1 MNRASYNKSK
11 LTLIFISFFWLLIS
25 GCNEENTQDNS
36 GEVIDVESHKVR
48 SQTYLDR
55 GQFRPAIIEA
65 RNVIQKQ
72 PDSVDGYVLLAKI
85 YKELGQAKAAI
96 EVLEN
101 KAITTEDKNN
111 DYWLTLANAY
121 YLRGKYKSSGDLL
134 DAHPEIND
142 THSQEYLLLKTK
154 NALGMGRIDEAKN
167 ILRQLLSNHPD
178 NIEAQL
184 ESVKIALTE
193 NLETGQEKLAEL
205 LAANPQNPDV
215 LLLNAKVVNA
225 QGNMEQA
232 EDILTQILSLL
243 PSTDIMTP
251 LRTEVLNA
259 LSTLLVRQGRT
270 NEALVYSRLLAD
282 AFPGANEL
290 KEKYELAITQY
301 REGQLAESEATLKE
315 LLEEAPSY
323 EMARQLLSVIKYLQG
338 DFEASAAQFS
348 ENLDPETASDAAKHA
363 FALSNMRLNRPE
375 KVLEV
380 LAIDIDSTD
389 NPDTLSLYGAAAI
402 LSGSDETEKGL
413 KALRKALELNPERTR
428 IHLLLANHYN
438 RQLPPDYQQAL
449 KELSKAYAVTPED
462 ATIQASLVRQLIGM
476 KEIKKA
482 TDVVQEVLSKLPE
495 EVSSQLLAGEFYFSQ
510 KQHEKSQG
518 YFTKAL
524 EIDGKSIAGFV
535 GIIKTAVNLKQWQKA
550 EQKALE
556 LIAEFPKQRIGYQ
569 TLLSLYQAQGVPEK
583 AITKLTS
590 MAEED
595 KNAIAA
601 ALLSNIYSGR
611 GDFTKAKEYQKIAA
625 SLEPENEAFNTL
637 SASIAIREAA
647 SYLRDKNYAKAR
659 EIALAGLNQSPDNE
673 RLIGLLVET
682 EITSENYD
690 EAEKIIQQT
699 AVNNPYLANEL
710 NGDLSRV
717 RGQGDE
723 ALNYYNS
730 AWETEPSERLGLKI
744 YTTLKTEKQEQRAN
758 KFLTTWINAFPDSNN
773 ALIFQS
779 DVHLAEGNYPSA
791 IKSLER
797 VVNARP
803 NLAPSLNNL
812 AWAYF
817 KVGDPR
823 AEETAKRAYE
833 LAPNNGA
840 IADTYGWVLYKQGK
854 KAEAIAILKKAV
866 ELLPDNKEIKEHL
879 ATAMSDGQ
887 SLQQ

>member
-1 MNRASYNKSK
+1 MNRATYNKSK
-11 LTLIFISFFWLLIS
+11 LTPIFISFLWLLIL
-25 GCNEENTQDNS
+25 GCSEESTQDNS
-36 GEVIDVESHKVR
+36 SDSDVVDVESHKVR
-48 SQTYLDR
+48 SQTYLER

-72 PDSVDGYVLLAKI
+72 PDSGDGYVLLAKI
-85 YKELGQAKAAI
+85 YNELGQANAAI

-101 KAITTEDKNN
+101 EAITEKDN
-111 DYWLTLANAY
+111 DYWLTFANTY
-121 YLRGKYKSSGDLL
+121 HLRGKYKSSSDLL
-134 DAHPEIND
+134 GAHPEISN

-154 NALGMGRIDEAKN
+154 NSLILGRTDEGKN
-167 ILRQLLSNHPD
+167 ILQQLLSNHPD
-178 NIEAQL
+178 NLEAQL
-184 ESVKIALTE
+184 ISVRIALSE
-193 NLETGQEKLAEL
+193 NIETGQQKLTQL
-205 LAANPQNPDV
+205 LETNPQNPQA

-225 QGNMEQA
+225 QGNLEQA
-232 EDILTQILSLL
+232 EDILTLILSVL

-251 LRTEVLNA
+251 LKTEVLNA
-259 LSTLLVRQGRT
+259 LSSLLVRQGRT
-270 NEALVYSRLLAD
+270 NEALVYTRLLAD

-290 KEKYELAITQY
+290 KDKYEQAITQY
-301 REGQLAESEATLKE
+301 KEGQLAESEATLKE
-315 LLEEAPSY
+315 LLEEAPNY
-323 EMARQLLSVIKYLQG
+323 ELARQLLSVIEYLQG

-380 LAIDIDSTD
+380 LAIDIDDTD

-413 KALRKALELNPERTR
+413 KALRKALELDPERSR
-428 IHLLLANHYN
+428 IYLLLANYYN

-449 KELSKAYAVTPED
+449 KELNQAYAVTPKD
-462 ATIQASLVRQLIGM
+462 STIQATLVRQLLAM

-482 TDVVQEVLSKLPE
+482 TAVVQEVLSNQPE
-495 EVSSQLLAGEFYFSQ
+495 EASSQLLAGEFYFSQ
-510 KQHEKSQG
+510 RQHEKSQG
-518 YFTKAL
+518 YFTKVL
-524 EIDGKSIAGFV
+524 EIDDKSIAGFV

-550 EQKALE
+550 EQKALG
-556 LIAEFPKQRIGYQ
+556 LIAEFPKQRIGYR
-569 TLLSLYQAQGVPEK
+569 TLLSLYQAQGAPEK
-583 AITKLTS
+583 AITKLAS
-590 MAEED
+590 MAEID

-601 ALLSNIYSGR
+601 ALLSNIYNRR
-611 GDFTKAKEYQKIAA
+611 GDFAKAKEYQQVAA
-625 SLEPENEAFNTL
+625 SLEPENEAFNRL
-637 SASIAIREAA
+637 STSITIREAA

-659 EIALAGLNQSPDNE
+659 ETALAGLTQSPDNE
-673 RLIGLLVET
+673 RLISLLVET

-699 AVNNPYLANEL
+699 AVNNAYLANEL

-717 RGQGDE
+717 RKQGKE
-723 ALNYYNS
+723 ALNYYSS

-758 KFLTTWINAFPDSNN
+758 EFLATWINAFPKSNN

-779 DVHLAEGNYPSA
+779 DSHLAEGDYQSA
-791 IKSLER
+791 IKSLEK

-812 AWAYF
+812 AWAYS
-817 KVGDPR
+817 KIGDPK
-823 AEETAKRAYE
+823 AEETAKKAYE

-840 IADTYGWVLYKQGK
+840 IADTYGWILYNQGK
-854 KAEAIAILKKAV
+854 KAEAITVLKKAV
-866 ELLPDNKEIKEHL
+866 ELLPDNKEIKDHL
-879 ATAMSDGQ
+879 ATAMGDGQ
-887 SLQQ
+887 NLQQ